1 MSTINIIQIPN
12 VAEETRI
19 GSSFN
24 YLIKV
29 ISKTDAAEGKIVWDF
44 SEVKFLHP
52 FFLAPL
58 AIYKSTSGKDIE
70 CVGMSLRVQ
79 SYLNSIYF
87 DRLLH
92 FEDEKKEDVDK
103 VMDAYLEK
111 NYIPVCSFAMTDSN
125 KNAFGSVIQH
135 IITTQTN
142 IGNAG
147 ITPISYFIS
156 ELLDNVYEHSK
167 SKNGYVF
174 SQYLAREGAINL
186 CIADSGIT
194 VFKSYQEAGLHQEE
208 IGNDEATAL
217 WLANEGYSTKN
228 LPNAENRGYGIS
240 TSKRMLVEGLNGSFF
255 MLSGNAFHR
264 YERNQEN
271 YYVNLKDVFRWN
283 GTIILL
289 RIPVNVPEGFNYY
302 DYLE

>member
-1 MSTINIIQIPN
+1 MAEYNNILIPN
-12 VAEETRI
+12 VAEEVRI

-24 YLIKV
+24 HMIKV
-29 ISKTDAAEGKIVWDF
+29 ISETEAVVGKVVWDF
-44 SEVKFLHP
+44 RHVQFLHP

-58 AIYKSTSGKDIE
+58 AIYKNTAAKEIE
-70 CVGMSLRVQ
+70 CVNMSLSIQ
-79 SYLNSIYF
+79 SYLNSIFF

-92 FEDEKKEDVDK
+92 FENDKKDDVEK
-103 VMDAYLEK
+103 VMMAYADK
-111 NYIPVCSFAMTDSN
+111 TYIPLCSFAMTDSN
-125 KNAFGSVIQH
+125 KNVFGSVIQR

-142 IGNAG
+142 IGKGG
-147 ITPISYFIS
+147 ITAISYFIS

-174 SQYLAREGAINL
+174 SQYLSREGVINL
-186 CIADSGIT
+186 CIADCGIT
-194 VFKSYQEAGLHQEE
+194 IYNSYQNAGLHQKE
-208 IGNDEATAL
+208 IGGDEATAL

-228 LPNAENRGYGIS
+228 LPDAENRGYGIS

-255 MLSGNAFHR
+255 MLSGSSFHR
-264 YERNQEN
+264 YERYHES

-289 RIPVNVPEGFNYY
+289 KIPVKVPLGFNYY